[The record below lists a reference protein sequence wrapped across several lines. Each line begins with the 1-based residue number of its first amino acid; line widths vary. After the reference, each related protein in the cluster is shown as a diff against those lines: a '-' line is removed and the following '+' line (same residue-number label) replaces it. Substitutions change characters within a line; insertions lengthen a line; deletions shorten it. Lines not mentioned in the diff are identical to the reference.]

1 MISDRWHESGDD
13 LRLVDS
19 ALHLLCEVIKGVEK
33 GALGAAIPVAV
44 IAAGFGRAC
53 GSIPVI
59 AMTHLLRTQVEL
71 VLRVA
76 LQSAPLVLMK
86 VVAVA
91 NQKGGVGKTTT
102 SINLSSALAREGQ
115 RVLLIDLDPQANAT
129 SGLGFPADEHDSIYA
144 ALVGDDSLESK
155 ILTTTQESLHLIPAE
170 MDLAGVEVELVR
182 FDNHLT
188 RLTEVLQDSDRVQ
201 AAYDYCILDTPPS
214 LGILMT
220 SALAASDE
228 ILIPLQCEWFGL
240 EGLAKITRVVSQIRE
255 AGVNEEVF
263 IEGILMTMYDGR
275 TNLSRSVVEE
285 VRNYF
290 PNELYQTVIP
300 RTIRL
305 GEAPSHGLTIFD
317 HDGNGIGAR
326 AYRDLATEFL
336 ERHAASALAAST

>member
-1 MISDRWHESGDD
+1 
-13 LRLVDS
+13 
-19 ALHLLCEVIKGVEK
+19 
-33 GALGAAIPVAV
+33 
-44 IAAGFGRAC
+44 
-53 GSIPVI
+53 
-59 AMTHLLRTQVEL
+59 
-71 VLRVA
+71 
-76 LQSAPLVLMK
+76 MK
-86 VVAVA
+86 VVAIA

-129 SGLGFPADEHDSIYA
+129 SGLGFPADEHESIYA
-144 ALVGDDSLESK
+144 TLVGDDLLESK
-155 ILTTTQESLHLIPAE
+155 ILTTSQENLHLIPAE

-188 RLTEVLQDSDRVQ
+188 RLTEVFENSERVQ

-255 AGVNEEVF
+255 AGVNENVF

-285 VRNYF
+285 VRNFF
-290 PNELYQTVIP
+290 PSELYNTVIP

-317 HDGNGIGAR
+317 HDGSGIGAR
-326 AYRDLATEFL
+326 AYRELATEFL
-336 ERHAASALAAST
+336 RRHETELSAAEQ

>member
-1 MISDRWHESGDD
+1 MRIR
-13 LRLVDS
+13 
-19 ALHLLCEVIKGVEK
+19 K
-33 GALGAAIPVAV
+33 AA
-44 IAAGFGRAC
+44 
-53 GSIPVI
+53 
-59 AMTHLLRTQVEL
+59 
-71 VLRVA
+71 
-76 LQSAPLVLMK
+76 
-86 VVAVA
+86 
-91 NQKGGVGKTTT
+91 VGKTTT
-102 SINLSSALAREGQ
+102 SINLSSALARKGQ

-129 SGLGFPADEHDSIYA
+129 SGLGFPADEHDSIYNT
-144 ALVGDDSLESK
+144 LVGNDSLESK
-155 ILTTTQESLHLIPAE
+155 ILTTSQEKLHLIPAE

-188 RLTEVLQDSDRVQ
+188 RLTEVLRSSERVQ
-201 AAYDYCILDTPPS
+201 AAYDYCLLDTPPS

-263 IEGILMTMYDGR
+263 IEGILMTMYDKR

-290 PNELYQTVIP
+290 PNELYNTVIP

-305 GEAPSHGLTIFD
+305 GEAPSHGLDIFD
-317 HDGNGIGAR
+317 HDPQGIGAQ
-326 AYRDLATEFL
+326 AYAKLAKEFL
-336 ERHAASALAAST
+336 KRHKASALAATS

>member
-1 MISDRWHESGDD
+1 
-13 LRLVDS
+13 
-19 ALHLLCEVIKGVEK
+19 
-33 GALGAAIPVAV
+33 
-44 IAAGFGRAC
+44 
-53 GSIPVI
+53 
-59 AMTHLLRTQVEL
+59 
-71 VLRVA
+71 
-76 LQSAPLVLMK
+76 MK

-115 RVLLIDLDPQANAT
+115 KVLLIDLDPQANAT
-129 SGLGFPADEHDSIYA
+129 SGLGFPADEFDSIYS
-144 ALVGDDSLESK
+144 ALVADDTLESK
-155 ILTTTQESLHLIPAE
+155 ILTTSQENLHLIPAE

-188 RLTEVLQDSDRVQ
+188 RLTEVFKNSTAVQ

-228 ILIPLQCEWFGL
+228 VLIPLQCEWFGL

-255 AGVNEEVF
+255 AGVNEKVF

-285 VRNYF
+285 VQKYF
-290 PNELYQTVIP
+290 PNELYKTVIP

-305 GEAPSHGLTIFD
+305 GEAPSHGRTIFE
-317 HDGNGIGAR
+317 HDLHGIGAKS
-326 AYRDLATEFL
+326 YLELSQEFL
-336 ERHAASALAAST
+336 KRHQPNLTPA